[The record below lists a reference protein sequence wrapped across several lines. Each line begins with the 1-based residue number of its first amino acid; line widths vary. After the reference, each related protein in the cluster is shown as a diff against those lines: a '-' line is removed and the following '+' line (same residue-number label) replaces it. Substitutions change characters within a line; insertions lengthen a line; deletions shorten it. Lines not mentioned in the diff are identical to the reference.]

1 MRDGVLGRARGDAL
15 GGGRADAVGRAF
27 AGVLSHLRSE
37 RLGGLRHLRLWGLL
51 GVLVL
56 TVALSLAWFTPLLS
70 VRSVE
75 IDGAVAV
82 SQDQVRE
89 QLRVESGRSMLRIDT
104 DEMARRVAT
113 IPKVR
118 TARVQ
123 RVFPSTVR
131 VTVVERAPLLFFDSP
146 QGAHLMDLDGIEY
159 AIEAA
164 PIGVPKLV
172 TDRPGATDPVTLAA
186 VTVLTVLPPA
196 LTIQV
201 EQVVARTVSDISLLL
216 TDGRTVLWGGA
227 NDAERKAQVVL
238 PLLTREGTVFDVS
251 SPHLVTVK

>member
-1 MRDGVLGRARGDAL
+1 MRFEASRR
-15 GGGRADAVGRAF
+15 VGAELVRR
-27 AGVLSHLRSE
+27 LRSE
-37 RLGGLRHLRLWGLL
+37 RVGGLRQLRLWGLL
-51 GVLVL
+51 AVALL
-56 TVALSLAWFTPLLS
+56 TVALVSAWFTPMLS
-70 VRSVE
+70 VRTVE

-104 DEMARRVAT
+104 VEMARRVAT
-113 IPKVR
+113 LPKVR

-131 VTVVERAPLLFFDSP
+131 VTVVERAPLLYFDSP
-146 QGAHLMDLDGIEY
+146 QGAHLMDVDGVEY

-172 TDRPGATDPVTLAA
+172 ADRPGAADPVTVAA
-186 VTVLTVLPPA
+186 VAVLAVLPPA

-201 EQVVARTVSDISLLL
+201 AQVLARTVSDISLQL
-216 TDGRTVLWGGA
+216 TDGRSVLWGGA

-251 SPHLVTVK
+251 SPNLVTVK